1 MAMDAKMLRS
11 NPYETPSTDPD
22 PRTNMAYDAMR
33 SIVFSW
39 EKFRL
44 LYNAILLP
52 AGLVVLFFAVK
63 AGMFIPLI
71 VVGTIG
77 TAIAANICFC
87 AGPLAEFYFCALFR
101 RETTPSLRKLLFA
114 GGLLISVGGFAM
126 VAFLFLAA
134 SAWQE

>member
-1 MAMDAKMLRS
+1 MDAKMLRS
-11 NPYETPSTDPD
+11 NPYETPSANPD
-22 PRTNMAYDAMR
+22 PRTTMAYDAMR

-52 AGLVVLFFAVK
+52 AGLVVLYFAANV
-63 AGMFIPLI
+63 GMAIPFIL
-71 VVGTIG
+71 VGAIG

-101 RETTPSLRKLLFA
+101 RETTPTLRKLLFA
-114 GGLLISVGGFAM
+114 GGLLISVGGFGAI
-126 VAFLFLAA
+126 ALLFLAA
-134 SAWQE
+134 STWLQ